1 MGVRDSVRALIL
13 QFDPEV
19 RAVLETVLDV
29 ELQTMDMER
38 PRVRAA
44 INEVIDAQLKA
55 DRVKKT

>member
-1 MGVRDSVRALIL
+1 MGVRDSVRALIRE
-13 QFDPEV
+13 FDPEV

-44 INEVIDAQLKA
+44 INDVIDAQLKA
-55 DRVKKT
+55 DPKKKT

>member
-1 MGVRDSVRALIL
+1 MGVRESVRALIRE
-13 QFDPEV
+13 FDPEV

-44 INEVIDAQLKA
+44 INDVIDAQLKA
-55 DRVKKT
+55 DPKKKT

>member
-1 MGVRDSVRALIL
+1 MGVRDSVRALIQ
-13 QFDPEV
+13 QFEPEV

-44 INEVIDAQLKA
+44 INDVIDAQLKA
-55 DRVKKT
+55 DPKKKT